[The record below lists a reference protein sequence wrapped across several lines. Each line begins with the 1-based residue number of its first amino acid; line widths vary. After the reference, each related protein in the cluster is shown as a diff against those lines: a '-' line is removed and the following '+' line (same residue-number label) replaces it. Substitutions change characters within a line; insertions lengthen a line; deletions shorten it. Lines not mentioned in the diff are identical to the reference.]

1 MEKGPSPLVPSLLVL
16 SLGLIIY
23 WSSVMSI
30 LDMLLSLY
38 QFASEVEKSFMA
50 CILVLLVLLF
60 YVLMHF
66 PSLFPFIGKYSSSS
80 YYYYYGINRQA
91 SMSSSNDY
99 DGFEFGF
106 GTFLLVLLFI
116 LMYYLI

>member
-80 YYYYYGINRQA
+80 SSSYYYYGINRQA
-91 SMSSSNDY
+91 SMSSSNDD

-116 LMYYLI
+116 L

>member
-66 PSLFPFIGKYSSSS
+66 PSLFPFID
-80 YYYYYGINRQA
+80 YYYGINRQA
-91 SMSSSNDY
+91 SMSSSNDD